1 MKEDPLK
8 DDWIHLIKED
18 MLKFNMDI
26 TDEAISKMSK
36 TDFKK
41 IVNSKMRISVFEKF
55 ENMKQGHSKVRDII
69 HSGLLY
75 PQPYITNPKLTNK
88 QTSLSFNLRNS
99 CANEFKS
106 NFSTS
111 SCPDCKTNSDTQ
123 PHALLCSKLKKKVH
137 EERGPAQIECCGL
150 GK

>member
-41 IVNSKMRISVFEKF
+41 IVK
-55 ENMKQGHSKVRDII
+55 
-69 HSGLLY
+69 
-75 PQPYITNPKLTNK
+75 
-88 QTSLSFNLRNS
+88 
-99 CANEFKS
+99 
-106 NFSTS
+106 
-111 SCPDCKTNSDTQ
+111 
-123 PHALLCSKLKKKVH
+123 
-137 EERGPAQIECCGL
+137 
-150 GK
+150 